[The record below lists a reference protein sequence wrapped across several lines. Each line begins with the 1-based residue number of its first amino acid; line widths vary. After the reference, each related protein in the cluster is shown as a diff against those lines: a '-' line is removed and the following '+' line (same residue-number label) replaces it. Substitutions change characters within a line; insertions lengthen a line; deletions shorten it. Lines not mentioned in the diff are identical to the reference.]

1 MALPEG
7 YRFRPARDEDAE
19 AVAAFGNEESLA
31 AIGAA
36 VETAESLIEQWT
48 APSTDREHDVAVV
61 EGPDGEVCGYL
72 AVDSDPPHASVF
84 ALGMVA
90 LRHQGRGI
98 GAAIVAENERR
109 ATRFLTLA
117 APGARVVVHAGT
129 LAGEK
134 RSTELLSARGY
145 REVRRFA
152 LMRID
157 FEDEPPAP
165 PLPPGIDLRHVRLA
179 TDAVPL
185 YKAHREAFADHWGE
199 GETSYEDFR
208 HHLLEGPRFEPGL
221 WFLAWEGE
229 VVAGYVGARLESDE
243 SPSRG
248 HVPVLGVR
256 RPFRRRGI
264 GEALL
269 RQVFRELYLRGKV
282 GCDLHVDTESLT
294 GATRLYER
302 VGMVAHPRF
311 AAWEKE
317 LRPGRSP

>member
-19 AVAAFGNEESLA
+19 AVAALGNEESLA

-36 VETAESLIEQWT
+36 VETAESFLEQWS
-48 APSTDREHDVAVV
+48 APSTDRERDVAVV
-61 EGPDGEVCGYL
+61 EGPDGEICGYL
-72 AVDSDPPHASVF
+72 GVESDPPHTSVF

-90 LRHQGRGI
+90 PRHQGRGI

-109 ATRFLTLA
+109 AARFSSLA
-117 APGARVVVHAGT
+117 APGARMVVRAGA
-129 LAGEK
+129 LAGK
-134 RSTELLSARGY
+134 QRSSVLLSARGY

-152 LMRID
+152 LMRVD

-165 PLPPGIDLRHVRLA
+165 SIPPGIDLRHLRPA
-179 TDAVPL
+179 TDVAPL
-185 YKAHREAFADHWGE
+185 YSAHCEAFADHWGE
-199 GETSYEDFR
+199 GEASLADFR

-221 WFLAWEGE
+221 WFLAWDGE
-229 VVAGYVGARLESDE
+229 VLAGYVGAMLESDE
-243 SPSRG
+243 SPSHGYARL
-248 HVPVLGVR
+248 LGVR

-269 RQVFRELYLRGKV
+269 RKAFGELYLRGKV

-294 GATRLYER
+294 GATKLYER
-302 VGMVAHPRF
+302 VGMTAYPRF
-311 AAWEKE
+311 ATWEKE
-317 LRPGRSP
+317 LRKPA